1 MTLRLLGGIALGIAA
16 ACMASCSKAPD
27 APPQTPSSLRVFAA
41 SSLLGVMREMEAAYE
56 SQHPGINLEF
66 SFAGSNQ
73 LRTQLEQGARADVY
87 LSADRRNMDAAA
99 ASKVVSLSTI
109 ATIAFNRLAVIVPR
123 ENRQKLS
130 SLADIARPGLKI
142 LVADKAVP
150 AGSYALKMLEQARAA
165 ADLGETFVKG
175 VEANIVSREENV
187 AGVVAKVALGEA
199 DAGFAYASD
208 AAGPNKEK
216 LTVLT
221 IPDALSPRAE
231 YVGAVVATSTQVEEA
246 RGFLMFVVSERGG
259 EILVKGGF
267 ESPRAEQR

>member
-1 MTLRLLGGIALGIAA
+1 MGSLALGIAA

-27 APPQTPSSLRVFAA
+27 ALTPQSLRIFAA
-41 SSLLGVMREMEAAYE
+41 SSLSGVMREMEAVYE
-56 SQHPGINLEF
+56 AQHPGITLEF

-99 ASKVVSLSTI
+99 TSKVVAPDTI
-109 ATIAFNRLAVIVPR
+109 AAIAHNRLALIIPR
-123 ENRQKLS
+123 ANRAKLT

-142 LVADKAVP
+142 VVADKAVP
-150 AGSYALKMLEQARAA
+150 AGSYALKMLDQARAA
-165 ADLGETFVKG
+165 ADLGEPFVKG
-175 VEANIVSREENV
+175 VEANIVSHEENV
-187 AGVVAKVALGEA
+187 AAVVTKVALGEA

-221 IPDALSPRAE
+221 IPDALSPRTE
-231 YVGAVVATSTQVEEA
+231 CVGAVVATSTQMEAA

-259 EILVKGGF
+259 QILVNSGF
-267 ESPRAEQR
+267 ESPRAEAR

>member
-1 MTLRLLGGIALGIAA
+1 MKLRRMGSLGLGIAA
-16 ACMASCSKAPD
+16 ACMVSCTKAPD
-27 APPQTPSSLRVFAA
+27 APAPKSLRIFAA
-41 SSLLGVMREMEAAYE
+41 SSLSGVMREMEAAYE

-99 ASKVVSLSTI
+99 SSKVVTPDTIETI
-109 ATIAFNRLAVIVPR
+109 AYNRLAVILPR

-130 SLADIARPGLKI
+130 GLADLARPGLKI
-142 LVADKAVP
+142 VMADKAVP
-150 AGSYALKMLEQARAA
+150 AGSYALKMLEQARTAT
-165 ADLGETFVKG
+165 DLGEIFVKG
-175 VEANIVSREENV
+175 VEANIVSHEENV
-187 AGVVAKVALGEA
+187 AGVVTKVALGEA

-216 LTVLT
+216 LTVLA

-231 YVGAVVATSTQVEEA
+231 YVGAVVATSTQMEEA

-259 EILVKGGF
+259 EIVVNSGF
-267 ESPRAEQR
+267 GSPRVESR